1 MADYWEDDLENIEVE
16 DMFVGA
22 LLGGAIG
29 DTLGCFC
36 EGWDRD
42 RIKAVEG
49 LTDHYR
55 GRVNREGVL
64 TRPAGEYTDDTQ
76 QTLVLI
82 ESIIACEKVD
92 PEDLSNRFLAMW
104 REGLLQMYGRA
115 FRETL
120 ERLDRGLA
128 WSEAASKDHPS
139 NGAIMKIAP
148 VGLWHWAT
156 GENILEDAI
165 AASHVTHQ
173 DPRAV
178 APAVAMA
185 HVVGHLV
192 THRPLDGNE
201 VLDVAEWSA
210 RPICESTGEL
220 IAQVRTLL
228 TMNEDEAWATMV
240 QMPEAAR
247 ENAIPSE
254 AQATLVV
261 ALEAFLRSEGEFIPT
276 VERALLTGG
285 DVDTFAAIAG
295 TLSGL
300 YNGTSGLPQHLAETL
315 VERTRIESLARELYE
330 KTGGAL

>member
-1 MADYWEDDLENIEVE
+1 MADYWEDDIEDIEVE

-29 DTLGCFC
+29 DALGCFC

-76 QTLVLI
+76 QTLVLV

-115 FRETL
+115 FKETL
-120 ERLDRGLA
+120 ERLDQGLA

-139 NGAIMKIAP
+139 NGAVMKIAP

-156 GENILEDAI
+156 GENILDDAI

-192 THRPLDGNE
+192 THRPLDGSE

-210 RPICESTGEL
+210 RPICESTGDL
-220 IAQVRTLL
+220 IAQVGTLL
-228 TMNEDEAWATMV
+228 TMNEEDAWAAMV
-240 QMPEAAR
+240 KMPESSR
-247 ENAIPSE
+247 EKAIPSE
-254 AQATLVV
+254 AQATIVV

-300 YNGTSGLPQHLAETL
+300 YHGTAGLPQHLLETL
-315 VERTRIESLARELYE
+315 VERTEIESLSRELYE